1 VNERVSVPVIGHPLN
16 PGVLVGAPSVPCRS
30 GSKCGGEAI
39 VKSSLQ
45 PLSRPSI
52 LDAIYQRRAVR
63 SYQPEKV
70 DELAIREL
78 LDAAVQAPTAIH
90 QEPWRFV
97 IIQDSVILHRL
108 SDRAK
113 ALALEEAAKHHELL
127 KAPGAAPSGDML
139 SLLTHPG
146 FNIFYNASTLIV
158 ICGKPLS
165 QYVTADCWL
174 AAENLMLAACALG
187 LGTCCIG
194 FSIPVLNTPVVK
206 QELGIPLD
214 VTAVA
219 PIIVG
224 YPQGPT
230 APVPR
235 KAPDILRWVH

>member
-1 VNERVSVPVIGHPLN
+1 VKSPLQPPSRPTVI
-16 PGVLVGAPSVPCRS
+16 
-30 GSKCGGEAI
+30 EAI
-39 VKSSLQ
+39 
-45 PLSRPSI
+45 
-52 LDAIYQRRAVR
+52 YERRAVR
-63 SYQPEKV
+63 AYQPDKV
-70 DELAIREL
+70 DELALREL
-78 LDAAVQAPTAIH
+78 LDAAVHAPTAIH
-90 QEPWRFV
+90 EEPWQFV
-97 IIQDSVILHRL
+97 IVQDTVILRRL

-113 ALALEEAAKHHELL
+113 ALALEEAAKHHDLL
-127 KAPGAAPSGDML
+127 KAPGAAPSSDML

-146 FNIFYNASTLIV
+146 FNIFYDASTLIV

-165 QYVTADCWL
+165 QFVTADCWL

-194 FSIPVLNTPVVK
+194 FAIPVLNTPVVK

-214 VTAVA
+214 VAAVA

-224 YPQGPT
+224 YPKAPT